1 MSMQR
6 HTTTTTTT
14 AQPAGRVWI
23 AAALL
28 CLALYSVVEGSVN
41 KPSEEQDFLTALRLL
56 HPHGGGEISS
66 YPASVQERLLHAAR
80 PVPQSVADRNLANNN
95 NDDYYANNYYNDDD
109 AAAAAGDDY
118 YAAQDDDAAAAGD
131 DYHNDD
137 DYTVTYSNS
146 NQDLTS
152 SALKYVA
159 CKNIHS
165 FSTDVGG
172 LQMHR
177 FVVLRLC
184 PATSCSSYN
193 VVGCSSDYLEYMLP
207 VADYLQIMNDY
218 HFTAF
223 EKYCTTCEACT
234 TFEVETDDAAAAA
247 DDDDAYSYDDDAN
260 YNGDDDDAAA
270 ANNYYYDDNYNQ
282 RRVLQT
288 KTGDR
293 SLYNYG
299 YYSNG
304 GGNYGNY
311 GYYNNGGGYYN
322 VGDDENDDY
331 YNDDKYSGSS
341 SQAYPWYIG
350 SSGECIYETVCSN
363 YEAVC
368 QDNTFEANDETY
380 FTCTAHEN
388 GGYAAPHCAADG
400 LTIEIGRYSD
410 YACSTFTGET
420 VASLQSTY
428 YDQSCVSCNGPESF
442 ALVTDD
448 EIDTTS
454 STYPLCSAL
463 YDQSAKC
470 TQHASSSNTAV
481 ADYEDEVRTDVV
493 ALGSEG
499 CGLLPVCGVLRYSDQ
514 SLRSRSASYLSV
526 SYDTISFFFSPNDS
540 PATKQPTKMPFA
552 LISRPWSRTTSTSTV
567 RSIFSVTLIIPT
579 GVRLVS
585 IPTSPERPV
594 RGSSFC
600 SS

>member
-1 MSMQR
+1 
-6 HTTTTTTT
+6 
-14 AQPAGRVWI
+14 V
-23 AAALL
+23 
-28 CLALYSVVEGSVN
+28 
-41 KPSEEQDFLTALRLL
+41 
-56 HPHGGGEISS
+56 
-66 YPASVQERLLHAAR
+66 
-80 PVPQSVADRNLANNN
+80 DRNLANNN
-95 NDDYYANNYYNDDD
+95 NDYYNANNNNNNYYNDDD
-109 AAAAAGDDY
+109 AAQADDDY
-118 YAAQDDDAAAAGD
+118 YTDDDAAAAAGD

-165 FSTDVGG
+165 FSTDNEGG

-234 TFEVETDDAAAAA
+234 TFEVETDDATAAAN
-247 DDDDAYSYDDDAN
+247 DDGYAYSN
-260 YNGDDDDAAA
+260 DDDDAAA

-282 RRVLQT
+282 RRGLQT

-311 GYYNNGGGYYN
+311 GYYNNNNNGGGYYN
-322 VGDDENDDY
+322 VDDENDDY
-331 YNDDKYSGSS
+331 YNDDKYSAYS

-368 QDNTFEANDETY
+368 QDNTFEPNDETY

-410 YACSTFTGET
+410 YTCSTYTGET

-481 ADYEDEVRTDVV
+481 ADYENEVRTTNVV
-493 ALGSEG
+493 VLDSSACCQCALCCDIRTS
-499 CGLLPVCGVLRYSDQ
+499 RYAPAVR
-514 SLRSRSASYLSV
+514 LTFPAFLC
-526 SYDTISFFFSPNDS
+526 DTISFFF
-540 PATKQPTKMPFA
+540 F
-552 LISRPWSRTTSTSTV
+552 
-567 RSIFSVTLIIPT
+567 FS
-579 GVRLVS
+579 
-585 IPTSPERPV
+585 E
-594 RGSSFC
+594 
-600 SS
+600 